1 MVVGDRVLSNPLLFA
16 QQLPSSHCS
25 WAVATSFRMLDP
37 MLGNSTPAWQPFP
50 FLSFK
55 NLNNQDVCRFNM
67 INITDNPTTLKQ
79 GHLTFCMIPSN
90 CYMDGQSYVYLSAH
104 TIYTLL
110 LYIPTFYHKHFSR
123 CGTVFMVT
131 FREHIGFHQW
141 SLHPLSTRRLGLST
155 SSLAQYS

>member
-1 MVVGDRVLSNPLLFA
+1 
-16 QQLPSSHCS
+16 
-25 WAVATSFRMLDP
+25 
-37 MLGNSTPAWQPFP
+37 
-50 FLSFK
+50 
-55 NLNNQDVCRFNM
+55 M

-141 SLHPLSTRRLGLST
+141 SLHPSIHTASRPLHIFAGTVQLRVLWGKFLT
-155 SSLAQYS
+155 SVIFYDVEYLPKEDHF